1 MIPIFEQGNGNGI
14 GHSFDSFLRRFSD
27 ICEKSKSENIRKTFA
42 FILYNFNDENL
53 KQILKN
59 DGVFTKL
66 DRLTGSYLDVFYLNS
81 NDSEIFDNFNNIIIH
96 SFDFYKELN
105 LPALIFFD
113 FFNRDIENVE
123 IIEIEM
129 ENKYT
134 GFQEI
139 SEILRKHIENENK
152 IYKDKVTKKNGL
164 KILSSFTKE
173 IAMTVIAEKINEFL
187 KTDLIK

>member
-1 MIPIFEQGNGNGI
+1 MIPIFEQGKGNGI

-42 FILYNFNDENL
+42 FILYNFNDEYL

-66 DRLTGSYLDVFYLNS
+66 DRLTGNYLDVFYLNS
-81 NDSEIFDNFNNIIIH
+81 NDSEIFGNFNKIIIH
-96 SFDFYKELN
+96 SFDFYEELK
-105 LPALIFFD
+105 LPAIIFFD
-113 FFNRDIENVE
+113 FFNRNIENVE
-123 IIEIEM
+123 ILEIEM
-129 ENKYT
+129 KNKYT
-134 GFQEI
+134 GFHEI
-139 SEILRKHIENENK
+139 SEILKKHIKNENK
-152 IYKDKVTKKNGL
+152 IYENKVTEKKGL

-173 IAMTVIAEKINEFL
+173 IAMTVIAERINEFL

>member
-1 MIPIFEQGNGNGI
+1 MIPIFEQGKGNGI

-53 KQILKN
+53 KQILKD

-96 SFDFYKELN
+96 SFDFYEELK

-139 SEILRKHIENENK
+139 SEILRKHIQNENK
-152 IYKDKVTKKNGL
+152 IYKNKVTKKNGL